1 MKILRLSNTQKWFA
15 LAVIIAAMYIAFW
28 SVLAPQPTSQPTSQ
42 PFRNTDGLEIPSTQ
56 VFALIDSQQ
65 DTTAIEAEAALKTAR
80 ELLTSLSADIS
91 PVVAAEVSVES
102 SKAEAWQVDNHRAP
116 TPGIPLNEK
125 IEEYAIV
132 EIDQTPAA
140 YPQVGEEVVLP
151 MLNGEKVAVD
161 VKSSVTNPNGDYTWR
176 GHLQGH
182 GDSYP
187 VVMTYGATS
196 VMATITTPAGSYSM
210 TTVKGL
216 GWLYKNPAE
225 VQLVDSLQNDFLEP
239 PIHHYHDEH

>member
-1 MKILRLSNTQKWFA
+1 MKALRLSNTQKWFA
-15 LAVIIAAMYIAFW
+15 LAVIIAALHVAFW
-28 SVLAPQPTSQPTSQ
+28 SVLAPQSTSQ
-42 PFRNTDGLEIPSTQ
+42 PFSNTADLEIPSTQ
-56 VFALIDSQQ
+56 VFVLIDNQQ
-65 DTTAIEAEAALKTAR
+65 DATAIEAEAALKTAR
-80 ELLTSLSADIS
+80 ALLASPAAGVS
-91 PVVAAEVSVES
+91 PVVEAAVLVEA
-102 SKAEAWQVDNHRAP
+102 KTEAWQVDNHRAP
-116 TPGIPLNEK
+116 TPSIPLNEK
-125 IEEYAIV
+125 ITDYAIV
-132 EIDQTPAA
+132 EIDQIPAA

-151 MLNGEKVAVD
+151 MLDGEKVVVAVE
-161 VKSSVTNPNGDYTWR
+161 SSVINPNGDYTWR

-196 VMATITTPAGSYSM
+196 VMATITTPAGSYNM

-239 PIHHYHDEH
+239 PINHYHDEH